1 MFISL
6 VSRYGMMPLGALL
19 LCTHCVEDATA
30 AVSQPIVFVSRS
42 ILDQGSVFYAPAKA
56 MPGVGPHSRFRP
68 AAPGKLL
75 VREPNGTIRILI
87 DGANPTGASLNL
99 IDVNAPSVSYD
110 GKRVVFSGL
119 PASTAGPHSTEPGA
133 NPGAWRLYVINADG
147 TGLRKVAIP
156 EHTINLNYFIPGQS
170 GIWLYD
176 DTYPAWLP
184 DGRLVFTSTRWLAY
198 GQYSGMVGSNL
209 FVVNA
214 DGTNLHRITS
224 ERSGA
229 DRPLIDPLTGRIVF
243 ARWWRNYRF
252 PTDFLDTIPKDD
264 GYARHQGLS
273 TQFDPNPS
281 PRTNQFDANMWTAAS
296 INPDGTDLRAFS
308 LFFRGNENMNHYY
321 GGAFSQD
328 GSLYGNYFP
337 MENMTEAAGFGGI
350 RRVNRGAVR
359 YDHIIGNTR
368 RYEHPQITAD
378 SFGVET
384 SPSGYAADP
393 VVMADGTLLIS
404 LATGNHSS
412 WTGADVKQDYGL
424 FIINAS
430 GQGTPIPVYD
440 NPGTAELQAQVLTP
454 RPTPP
459 IIPDTVSSVPSLLP
473 PPATGPYD
481 QDGTFTF
488 NALNVYA
495 NGPVDMDIVNA
506 PPIGSAAKIKFFI
519 DHQRSSFGSFPHRD
533 FPILIEDLPV
543 AANGTVRSDR
553 APANVQLFEQLRDI
567 SGKLPATTKG
577 IQPDGG
583 AHVAGHNYG
592 RPGTNARCVGCHAGH
607 TLIPVPPNDA
617 DALWSNLAPGATVT
631 ASSQQNS
638 FTNPQY
644 VVDRRVKKATL
655 DWSSAAGA
663 LNNQW
668 LKLTFPVDVA
678 VRTVRI
684 YTGESCAIPN
694 AIVRVFSDSSAT
706 QQVAQNT
713 AGPISTS
720 GTEVAFP
727 DLKGRVVRVDLG
739 SPSTACSGL
748 SSLSVSEIEVIA
760 SGGLS
765 GVVAPPPPPP
775 PPPSPVGTTYRAS
788 ADFSGVQGARGW
800 YYLDSQGRRLTY
812 DATRQAWY
820 GIEPGLRIVKYG
832 GGPGATL
839 DAVRRWVAPAAGT
852 VRITGEAYD
861 PNNNGSG
868 VTVLIRTGN
877 TILFNKA
884 LTNGNRS
891 GFAIDVT
898 TTVKG
903 GQALDFVI
911 NRGTD
916 NLNIG
921 DGTVFD
927 PRITYTR

>member
-1 MFISL
+1 MSL
-6 VSRYGMMPLGALL
+6 KPRYWIMLGAGLL
-19 LCTHCVEDATA
+19 SMLWLESAIS
-30 AVSQPIVFVSRS
+30 AVSQPIVFVSRQ

-68 AAPGKLL
+68 APPGKLL
-75 VREPNGTIRILI
+75 VREPNGTIRTLI

-110 GKRVVFSGL
+110 GKRVVFAGL
-119 PASTAGPHSTEPGA
+119 PASTAGPYPTEPGA

-156 EHTINLNYFIPGQS
+156 EHTINLNYFISGQS
-170 GIWLYD
+170 GTWRYD

-184 DGRLVFTSTRWLAY
+184 DGRLVFSSTRWLTY

-209 FVVNA
+209 FVVNP

-229 DRPLIDPLTGRIVF
+229 DRPIIDPLTGRIVF

-252 PTDFLDTIPKDD
+252 PTDLLDTIPKDD

-273 TQFDPNPS
+273 TQFDPNPP
-281 PRTNQFDANMWTAAS
+281 PRSNQFDANMWTVTS
-296 INPDGTDLRAFS
+296 MNPDGTDLRAFS
-308 LFFRGNENMNHYY
+308 LFFRGNQNMNHYY

-328 GSLYGNYFP
+328 GTLYGNYFP

-359 YDHIIGNTR
+359 YDPIIGNTR
-368 RYEHPQITAD
+368 RFEHPQITTD

-384 SPSGYAADP
+384 SPSGYAVDP
-393 VVMADGTLLIS
+393 AVMADGTLLIS

-424 FIINAS
+424 FLINAS
-430 GQGTPIPVYD
+430 GHGTPILVYD
-440 NPGTAELQAQVLTP
+440 NPGTAELQAQVLAP
-454 RPTPP
+454 HPTPP
-459 IIPDTVSSVPSLLP
+459 IIPDTVINVASLLP
-473 PPATGPYD
+473 PPASGPYD

-506 PPIGSAAKIKFFI
+506 PPVGSAARIKFFI

-533 FPILIEDLPV
+533 FPILLEDLPV

-553 APANVQLFEQLRDI
+553 APANVQLFEQLRDS
-567 SGKLPATTKG
+567 SGKVPATTQG
-577 IQPDGG
+577 LQPDGG

-592 RPGTNARCVGCHAGH
+592 RPGANARCVGCHAGH

-631 ASSQQNS
+631 ASSQLNS

-644 VVDRRVKKATL
+644 VVDRRVKKAML

-663 LNNQW
+663 LSNQW

-684 YTGESCAIPN
+684 YAGESCVIPS
-694 AIVRVFSDSSAT
+694 AIVRVFRDGSTT

-720 GTEVAFP
+720 GTDVTFP
-727 DLKGRVVRVDLG
+727 DLNGRAVRVDFG
-739 SPSTACSGL
+739 TPGTACSGQ

-760 SGGLS
+760 SGGPS
-765 GVVAPPPPPP
+765 GIVVPP
-775 PPPSPVGTTYRAS
+775 PPPSPIGTTYRAS
-788 ADFSGVQGARGW
+788 AAFSGVQGTHGW

-812 DATRQAWY
+812 DATRQTWY
-820 GIEPGLRIVKYG
+820 GIEPGLRITRYG
-832 GGPGATL
+832 GGPGRTL

-861 PNNNGSG
+861 PNNSGSG
-868 VTVLIRTGN
+868 VTILIRAGN
-877 TILFNKA
+877 TVLFNKA
-884 LTNGNRS
+884 LTNGNRL

-898 TTVKG
+898 TTVKA

-911 NRGTD
+911 NRGAD
-916 NLNIG
+916 NLNVG
-921 DGTVFD
+921 DGTFFD